1 MNNLVYNKISESYN
15 LVALVIYFIQAGSH
29 LLTALINPGIPLRKN
44 YLPEYIKANNI
55 DLNKK
60 NPDLQICR
68 LCNIIVHKNDLVS
81 HCEEC
86 DLCCIGI
93 KSYFDI

>member
-1 MNNLVYNKISESYN
+1 MNNFVYKTISESYN
-15 LVALVIYFIQAGSH
+15 LVAFVIYFVQAISH
-29 LLTALINPGIPLRKN
+29 LLTALLNPGIPLRKN
-44 YLPEYIKANNI
+44 FLPEYIKLNGI

-68 LCNIIVHKNDLVS
+68 LCNIIVHKSDMVS

-86 DLCCIGI
+86 DLCCVGI
-93 KSYFDI
+93 KIFFLK

>member
-1 MNNLVYNKISESYN
+1 MVYNKINENYY
-15 LVALVIYFIQAGSH
+15 LI
-29 LLTALINPGIPLRKN
+29 ALIIYITQAVSHILTVLLNPGIPKRKN
-44 YLPEYIKANNI
+44 FLPEYIKVNGI

-68 LCNIIVHKNDLVS
+68 LCNIIVHKKEMVS

-93 KSYFDI
+93 IIIKIL

>member
-1 MNNLVYNKISESYN
+1 MVGLI
-15 LVALVIYFIQAGSH
+15 IWMIQAISH
-29 LLTALINPGIPLRKN
+29 LTTSLINPGIPSRHN
-44 YLPEYIKANNI
+44 YLPEYIKENKI

-68 LCNIIVHKNDLVS
+68 LCNIIVHKYDNVS

-86 DLCCIGI
+86 DLCIIGNI
-93 KSYFDI
+93 LVF